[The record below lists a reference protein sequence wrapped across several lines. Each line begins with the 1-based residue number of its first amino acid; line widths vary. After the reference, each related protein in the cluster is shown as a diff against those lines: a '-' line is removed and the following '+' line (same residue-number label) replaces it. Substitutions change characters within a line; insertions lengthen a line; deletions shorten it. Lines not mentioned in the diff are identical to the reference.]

1 MNNIFSIKRFS
12 SYFLY
17 DLRNAWRNFGLSL
30 LVCGFIPLIAYFVVQ
45 IFSYIFDGSF
55 IQDATAVRI
64 TSLSI
69 ALMVVI
75 LAAPSKIYGRL
86 TDRRAGK
93 NFVLLPAS
101 VTEKFVSMM
110 LTLLVVLPVCLLIL
124 FCSTDLLLSV
134 LFPANYGESLIA
146 LLPKLQE
153 FNQTMAIDEGIQIN
167 MMGIATSSWVSSI
180 LAMLLGAV
188 CFRKAKVAKTIL
200 ALILIGIVFGML
212 TGFFFDVDY
221 IEGLADKVYDLG
233 PEYIVST
240 FNWFHSIMLAIQVI
254 ICAGGTF
261 YRLKTIKL

>member
-1 MNNIFSIKRFS
+1 M
-12 SYFLY
+12 
-17 DLRNAWRNFGLSL
+17 SL

-110 LTLLVVLPVCLLIL
+110 LILLVVLPVCLLIL
-124 FCSTDLLLSV
+124 F
-134 LFPANYGESLIA
+134 
-146 LLPKLQE
+146 
-153 FNQTMAIDEGIQIN
+153 
-167 MMGIATSSWVSSI
+167 
-180 LAMLLGAV
+180 
-188 CFRKAKVAKTIL
+188 
-200 ALILIGIVFGML
+200 
-212 TGFFFDVDY
+212 
-221 IEGLADKVYDLG
+221 
-233 PEYIVST
+233 
-240 FNWFHSIMLAIQVI
+240 
-254 ICAGGTF
+254 
-261 YRLKTIKL
+261 